1 MNFQASV
8 ALRKKKKKALL
19 NLAETADRI
28 IFLQM
33 FALPTFCFTFLSN
46 VLEQTADEGRWVVGE
61 CHVNGMDENQ
71 GDLPFFAGY

>member
-1 MNFQASV
+1 MHFQASCSQ
-8 ALRKKKKKALL
+8 KKALL
-19 NLAETADRI
+19 NLAEANDRI

-33 FALPTFCFTFLSN
+33 FALPTFCSTFLSN
-46 VLEQTADEGRWVVGE
+46 IVVQTADEGRLLVGE